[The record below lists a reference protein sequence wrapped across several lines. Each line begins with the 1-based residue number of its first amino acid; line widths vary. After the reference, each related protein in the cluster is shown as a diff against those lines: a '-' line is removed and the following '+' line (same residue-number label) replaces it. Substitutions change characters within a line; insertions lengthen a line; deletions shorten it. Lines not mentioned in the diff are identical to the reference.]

1 MELENQGLMGLIDK
15 NVIKKSHL
23 FENSIWKYVVRAM
36 FAGMYLTIGTAIAV
50 SAADKAN
57 HIHPDLGKFVYA
69 MLFSWALIMIIYMG
83 AELGTSNMMYL
94 TAGVSRKTIKFNRA
108 FQILVVCILGNLLGG
123 VISGALVM
131 QTGAFLNISPDHYL
145 METVAAKL
153 SKPGFQVL
161 IEGIFANIIVNTAII
176 ASVRIKD
183 DAGKILALQFIIAFF
198 AFLGY
203 EHVIANF
210 SSFAMVFFSGGIAEM
225 TFSAVMN
232 NFFFATIGNY
242 IGGGLIIGLTFSW
255 LNKGETLYF
264 D

>member
-1 MELENQGLMGLIDK
+1 MELGNHGLMGLID
-15 NVIKKSHL
+15 NSVTKKSHL

-50 SAADKAN
+50 VAAEKAN
-57 HIHPDLGKFVYA
+57 HIHLDLGKFVYA

-94 TAGVSRKTIKFNRA
+94 TAGVSRKSIKPKRA
-108 FQILVVCILGNLLGG
+108 LQILLVCIVGNLIGG
-123 VISGALVM
+123 IISGALVM
-131 QTGAFLNISPDHYL
+131 RTGVFLDFNASHYL
-145 METVAAKL
+145 AETVAIKL
-153 SKPGFQVL
+153 SKPAFQILV
-161 IEGIFANIIVNTAII
+161 EGIFANVIVNTAIV
-176 ASVRIKD
+176 ASARIKD
-183 DAGKILALQFIIAFF
+183 DAGKIIAIQFIIAFF

-210 SSFAMVFFSGGIAEM
+210 SSFAMVFFGGGIAEM
-225 TFSAVMN
+225 TVSSVLN

-242 IGGGLIIGLTFSW
+242 IGGGLIIGFTYAW
-255 LNKGETLYF
+255 MNKGEALYF

>member
-1 MELENQGLMGLIDK
+1 MELGNQGLMNLIDK

-23 FENSIWKYVVRAM
+23 FENSIWKYIIRSM
-36 FAGMYLTIGTAIAV
+36 FAGMYLTIGTAMAV
-50 SAADKAN
+50 AAADKVN

-94 TAGVSRKTIKFNRA
+94 TAGVNRQTIKFNRA
-108 FQILVVCILGNLLGG
+108 FQILSVCILSNMIGG
-123 VISGALVM
+123 IISGALVM
-131 QTGAFLNISPDHYL
+131 QTGIFLNFNSNHYL
-145 METVAAKL
+145 AETVATKL
-153 SKPGFQVL
+153 LKPGFQVL
-161 IEGIFANIIVNTAII
+161 IEGIFANIIVNTAIV
-176 ASVRIKD
+176 ASLRIKD
-183 DAGKILALQFIIAFF
+183 DAGKILAVQFIIAFF

-225 TFSAVMN
+225 TMGSVMN

-242 IGGGLIIGLTFSW
+242 IGGGLIIGFTFAW
-255 LNKGETLYF
+255 LNKGETLYY

>member
-1 MELENQGLMGLIDK
+1 MELGNQGLMGLIDK
-15 NVIKKSHL
+15 TVIKKSNL
-23 FENSIWKYVVRAM
+23 FEKSIWKYVVRAM

-50 SAADKAN
+50 AAAEKAN
-57 HIHPDLGKFVYA
+57 HIHPDLGKFVYS

-83 AELGTSNMMYL
+83 SELGTSNMMYL
-94 TAGVSRKTIKFNRA
+94 TAGVNRKTIRFDKA
-108 FQILVVCILGNLLGG
+108 FQILMVCILSNMVGG
-123 VISGALVM
+123 IIFGALVM
-131 QTGAFLNISPDHYL
+131 KTGAFLDFSANHYL
-145 METVAAKL
+145 AETVAAKL

-183 DAGKILALQFIIAFF
+183 DAGKILAVQFIIAFF

-210 SSFAMVFFSGGIAEM
+210 SSFAMVFFAGGIAEM
-225 TFSAVMN
+225 TVGSVMN
-232 NFFFATIGNY
+232 NFIFATIGNY
-242 IGGGLIIGLTFSW
+242 IGGGLIIGFTFAW
-255 LNKGETLYF
+255 LNKGEVIYF